1 MAKRKTQ
8 QTAVAT
14 TASPI
19 QMKPV
24 AAAVRRA
31 MYSKGRAPLVAATLL
46 TSSAALAQ
54 GSAALEEI
62 VVTAQKRTEN
72 LQDVPIAVTAFDNTK
87 LTQLG
92 IQNFAD
98 FAAMVPNL
106 SYKTTSYQGPT
117 IVMRGAAD
125 GGDGNPAGQSPS
137 VAVYLDEQPVS
148 FVGGQLDIYV
158 YDMERIEALAGP
170 QGTLFGASSQTG
182 TVRYITNKPDP
193 EAFEAGF
200 DLQARGT
207 QDGDPGGSA
216 EGFVNFPIG
225 TNGAIRLT
233 GWYVEEGGWIDNVPS
248 SAAFGLGEDSP
259 AHNPN
264 RIQQLNPGEYNFT
277 VVGTGQTIIQT
288 PDAFAEDDFNELTK
302 QGFRAALRV
311 NLTENWT
318 GTVGVNWSDTETDG
332 VWEHSPSQVGEGNV
346 QRYSKDSW
354 DEEWTQFNLTVEGEF
369 ANHSLV
375 YAGAFMDRE
384 TDYDQGYNAYG
395 EYSVFMGGHIAGY
408 YGYYNGYACDGSGT
422 ATDCTTLTQQGVYP
436 FDQKRQSHELRLVS
450 LNDSRLHYTVGA
462 FYERLETDYRLD
474 FIQEGMTKTF
484 SADFDPR
491 GLHFR
496 TASDRKN
503 EQFAVFGELT
513 YDFTDSVSGTVGAR
527 WFDEEETLTGVV
539 GYGTDDGPGFDTP
552 IDSEFTNDD
561 QIFKLNVTWRVT
573 DDALL
578 YATWSEGY
586 RPGGINREATFQG
599 TELETYIPDLMT
611 NYEIGWKTQWMD
623 GQLRFN
629 GAAYLME
636 WDDVQYTIYEFA
648 ISKCCGLTYNLET
661 AEILG
666 AEFDLSWAVSERWT
680 LSLAGAYNDAE
691 TTADFILPPVSGSGS
706 PFQVPDGTPLPN
718 VPEFKANA
726 IIRYDFDLTS
736 NLPGYAQ
743 LNWMYHD
750 ETTSEIVP
758 RDAYQQDSYNIGNLR
773 AGVNTGSWGVD
784 LFIDNLTD
792 ERADLY
798 THPRSYELTTVT
810 NRPRNYGVRYWMRF
824 E

>member
-1 MAKRKTQ
+1 MMAKRKTQ

-14 TASPI
+14 SASPI

-24 AAAVRRA
+24 AAAVHRA
-31 MYSKGRAPLVAATLL
+31 LHSKGRAPLVAATLL

-54 GSAALEEI
+54 GSAVLEEI
-62 VVTAQKRTEN
+62 VVTAQKRAEN
-72 LQDVPIAVTAFDNTK
+72 LQDVPIAVTAFGNTK
-87 LTQLG
+87 IQQLG
-92 IQNFAD
+92 IQSFAD
-98 FAAMVPNL
+98 FAMMVPNL

-125 GGDGNPAGQSPS
+125 GGDGNPSGQSPS

-148 FVGGQLDIYV
+148 FAGGQLDIYV

-182 TVRYITNKPDP
+182 TVRYITNKPNV

-216 EGFVNFPIG
+216 EGFINFPIG
-225 TNGAIRLT
+225 TNGALRLT

-248 SAAFGLGEDSP
+248 SAAFGRGEDSP
-259 AHNPN
+259 AHNPSQV
-264 RIQQLNPGEYNFT
+264 QQLTPGQYEYVIATGGVPQT
-277 VVGTGQTIIQT
+277 VILT
-288 PDAFAEDDFNELTK
+288 PDAFAEDDQNELTK
-302 QGFRAALRV
+302 QGFRAALGI
-311 NLTENWT
+311 NLTDNWT
-318 GTVGVNWSDTETDG
+318 LTLGVNYSDTETEG

-346 QRYSKDSW
+346 QRYSEDSW

-369 ANHSLV
+369 ANHQLV

-384 TDYDQGYNAYG
+384 TDYNQGYNAYG
-395 EYSVFMGGHIAGY
+395 EYSGFMSGVNG
-408 YGYYNGYACDGSGT
+408 YNGYACDYSGT
-422 ATDCTTLTQQGVYP
+422 FAPCTTLIQQGAYP
-436 FDQKRQSHELRLVS
+436 FDQQRQSHELRLVS
-450 LNDSRLHYTVGA
+450 LADSRLHYTVGL
-462 FYERLETDYRLD
+462 FTETLESDFRLD
-474 FIQEGMTKTF
+474 FVQPGMTPEY

-496 TASDRKN
+496 TAQDREN
-503 EQFAVFGELT
+503 TQFAVFGELT

-539 GYGTDDGPGFDTP
+539 GYGTDAGPGFDTP
-552 IDSEFTNDD
+552 VDSKFTNDD

-586 RPGGINREATFQG
+586 RPGGVNREASFQD
-599 TELETYIPDLMT
+599 TVLETYIPDLMT

-648 ISKCCGLTYNLET
+648 VSKCCGNTYNLET

-666 AEFDLSWAVSERWT
+666 AEFDLSWAVTERWT

-691 TTADFILPPVSGSGS
+691 TTADFILPDVGFSDR
-706 PFQVPDGTPLPN
+706 FQVPDGTPLPN

-726 IIRYDFDLTS
+726 IIRYDF
-736 NLPGYAQ
+736 
-743 LNWMYHD
+743 
-750 ETTSEIVP
+750 
-758 RDAYQQDSYNIGNLR
+758 
-773 AGVNTGSWGVD
+773 
-784 LFIDNLTD
+784 
-792 ERADLY
+792 
-798 THPRSYELTTVT
+798 
-810 NRPRNYGVRYWMRF
+810 
-824 E
+824 